1 VGGGWFGNAF
11 RYNTAVTNVNTTVV
25 RNVYV
30 NKSVVNN
37 YNDTT
42 INRVSYNGGPGGVQI
57 QPTAEEQ
64 AAAQDR
70 QAGLSAA
77 QRQHINFAS
86 RDRDLLV
93 ASVNNGHPTP
103 ADSSS
108 TIRTRP

>member
-1 VGGGWFGNAF
+1 MGGGWFGNAF

-77 QRQHINFAS
+77 QRQHIKFAS
-86 RDRDLLV
+86 RDRDLL